1 MPNILSL
8 QSFLNNEM
16 FQQLPE
22 SYQYQLM
29 MLLPDVDR
37 IKDKDSIVR

>member
-1 MPNILSL
+1 MARLFL
-8 QSFLNNEM
+8 QSFLSNDM
-16 FQQLPE
+16 FKQLPP

-37 IKDKDSIVR
+37 IKDKDNIVR